1 MTEQSKLPKLTKWLS
16 FAFKAPVAVVG
27 LLGVVYGIFLVDR
40 FNENTTAITNAA
52 FAIMATFAALSFSF
66 ARVIES
72 ETLRDRVMYAG
83 ERLLH
88 GALLVLVTSVLKYF
102 IFLLYKIPTFAGLP
116 ILKFVVSF
124 TFSLI
129 GASIFLMGVIFA
141 HTGLRILNDLLLS
154 RIARHKDW
162 DDLW

>member
-1 MTEQSKLPKLTKWLS
+1 MAEQSKLPKWFS

-27 LLGVVYGIFLVDR
+27 ILGCVYGVLLVIR
-40 FNENTTAITNAA
+40 FNEDTTAITNAA
-52 FAIMATFAALSFSF
+52 FVVMATFATLSFSF

-72 ETLRDRVMYAG
+72 ETLKDRVMYAG

-116 ILKFVVSF
+116 ILKLVVSF
-124 TFSLI
+124 TFSLT
-129 GASIFLMGVIFA
+129 GASIFLIGVIFA
-141 HTGLRILNDLLLS
+141 HTGLRILNDVLLL
-154 RIARHKDW
+154 RFARYKDW
-162 DDLW
+162 YNLW